1 MFGASGVTF
10 SLLSQLYCFG
20 ASSLLLPRGTAL
32 LVVVVSTVVVVGV
45 RSSFSDDFLL
55 DFFEKKQ
62 PILQVCRRKKSVKS
76 RRCVCSDKARK
87 KGEAT

>member
-1 MFGASGVTF
+1 MWYALVVKHALWITF

-20 ASSLLLPRGTAL
+20 ASSVLLPRGTAL

-55 DFFEKKQ
+55 DFLEKKH
-62 PILQVCRRKKSVKS
+62 PILFI
-76 RRCVCSDKARK
+76 SDKGYSNRD
-87 KGEAT
+87 GSSENT